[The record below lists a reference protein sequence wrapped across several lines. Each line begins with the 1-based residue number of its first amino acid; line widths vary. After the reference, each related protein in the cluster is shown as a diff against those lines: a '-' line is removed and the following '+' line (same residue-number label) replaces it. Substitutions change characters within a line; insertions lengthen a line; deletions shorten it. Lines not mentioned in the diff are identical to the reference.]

1 MRPAS
6 LPFAFRSILCAIDF
20 SKASAAALRYAAA
33 LARGRGARLSVV
45 FAVDPLLSAAAA
57 AAYDSR
63 RLAHTAK
70 QDLKR
75 FVRATLGP
83 QAAGTVDV
91 LVGIGKPS
99 QTVLAIAEKIRAD
112 LVVAGT
118 HGLTGIRKL
127 FFGSTAEGLLRRSTL
142 PVLVVPR
149 THGQSSTRGGRWP
162 PRVLVLT
169 LPRSGAFRRLL
180 QGSEAY
186 RFVHEARCPVL
197 VLRVPPR
204 PARGAAARPVKR
216 PTKRHG
222 RMPSARPHRQR
233 EVERIQ

>member
-6 LPFAFRSILCAIDF
+6 SPFAFRSILCAIDF
-20 SKASAAALRYAAA
+20 SKTSAAALRYAAA
-33 LARGRGARLSVV
+33 LARDRGARLSVV

-149 THGQSSTRGGRWP
+149 THGQSSTRAGRWP

-204 PARGAAARPVKR
+204 PARGAADRPVKP
-216 PTKRHG
+216 PTKRHATDAV
-222 RMPSARPHRQR
+222 STAASTARG
-233 EVERIQ
+233 